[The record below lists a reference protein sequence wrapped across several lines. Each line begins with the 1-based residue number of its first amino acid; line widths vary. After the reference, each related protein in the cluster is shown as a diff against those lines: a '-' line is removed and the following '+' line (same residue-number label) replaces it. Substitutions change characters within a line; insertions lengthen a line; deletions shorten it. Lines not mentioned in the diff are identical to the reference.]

1 MAADEVAAIIAA
13 VGAAIAIALGV
24 VAKATR
30 KKRGKTIPPP
40 AHADSGAEAGLAR
53 AMLEQ
58 FERVH
63 RAIDNGTF
71 ARAEDLNR
79 LEAKVDKNHGA
90 MTEQLLGIEKTVARL
105 EERTEAK
112 S

>member
-1 MAADEVAAIIAA
+1 MAADEVTAIIAA

-30 KKRGKTIPPP
+30 KKRRTIPPP
-40 AHADSGAEAGLAR
+40 AHADSGADAGLAR